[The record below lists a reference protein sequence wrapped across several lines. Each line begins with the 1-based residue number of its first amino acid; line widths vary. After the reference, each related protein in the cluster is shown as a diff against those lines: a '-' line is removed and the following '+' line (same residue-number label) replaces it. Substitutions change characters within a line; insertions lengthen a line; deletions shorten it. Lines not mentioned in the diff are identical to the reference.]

1 MVLGLTMFVVETSN
15 LILSVWSSVGSTLT
29 ATQTVCLLLTYMASA
44 VVLMLTVFYAA
55 HTATMCAQSIAPRL
69 AVLSLR
75 TNNND
80 NDNGN
85 AHSSLAVLAQAFVQM
100 PIRLQT
106 GNFNVTSEYAN
117 ALTAW
122 LFGLFLVVFGMKLP
136 QV

>member
-44 VVLMLTVFYAA
+44 VVLILTVFYTA
-55 HTATMCAQSIAPRL
+55 HTATICAQSIAPRL

-75 TNNND
+75 THGNN
-80 NDNGN
+80 
-85 AHSSLAVLAQAFVQM
+85 HSLAAVLAQAFVQM

>member
-1 MVLGLTMFVVETSN
+1 
-15 LILSVWSSVGSTLT
+15 
-29 ATQTVCLLLTYMASA
+29 
-44 VVLMLTVFYAA
+44 MLTVFYAA
-55 HTATMCAQSIAPRL
+55 HTATLCAQSIAPRL

-75 TNNND
+75 TNN
-80 NDNGN
+80 DNGT

>member
-29 ATQTVCLLLTYMASA
+29 ATQTVCLLLTYMANA

-55 HTATMCAQSIAPRL
+55 HTATLCAQSIAPRL

-75 TNNND
+75 TNND
-80 NDNGN
+80 DNGN
-85 AHSSLAVLAQAFVQM
+85 AQHSSLAVLAQAFVQM
-100 PIRLQT
+100 PIRLQM

>member
-1 MVLGLTMFVVETSN
+1 
-15 LILSVWSSVGSTLT
+15 
-29 ATQTVCLLLTYMASA
+29 MASA
-44 VVLMLTVFYAA
+44 IILVLTLFYTAN
-55 HTATMCAQSIAPRL
+55 TATICAQSIGPSL

-75 TNNND
+75 TNEPN
-80 NDNGN
+80 
-85 AHSSLAVLAQAFVQM
+85 LAVLAQSFVQM

>member
-1 MVLGLTMFVVETSN
+1 
-15 LILSVWSSVGSTLT
+15 
-29 ATQTVCLLLTYMASA
+29 
-44 VVLMLTVFYAA
+44 
-55 HTATMCAQSIAPRL
+55 L

-80 NDNGN
+80 DNGN